1 VNMFELIAKLRREP
15 SVDLWKTGQA
25 VHRSEERA
33 MLADS
38 QDWAFTVLLQRYR
51 ASVVHF
57 LYRMMQDRVVAEDLA
72 VEVFLRHYRSA
83 VAGSDSA
90 AQSAT
95 RLFRIATD
103 LALQEIH
110 RNRPPQRELDRAFED
125 AGRAVASMPAKQ
137 RAAVLM
143 HKYHRMDYRQIA
155 KVLDCTDSAARSLLL
170 SAYDLLRQRFVAC
183 QVQQN

>member
-1 VNMFELIAKLRREP
+1 MFELIAKLRREP
-15 SVDLWKTGQA
+15 SVDLSKIGQA
-25 VHRSEERA
+25 LRRREERA
-33 MLADS
+33 MVADS
-38 QDWAFTVLLQRYR
+38 QEWALFTLQLQRYR

-83 VAGSDSA
+83 IAGSDSA

-95 RLFRIATD
+95 RLFGIATD
-103 LALQEIH
+103 LALREIN
-110 RNRPPQRELDRAFED
+110 RNRPPRKELDSAFDD

-155 KVLDCTDSAARSLLL
+155 KVLDCTESAARSLLL